1 MHHRKFISGTEKLTQ
16 LASTKIIKERKGMSS
31 LIGRF
36 STSWTRGRR
45 TKTLLGNTFISV
57 WSTQDFFSFSMDLDY
72 LPHILI
78 VPTGSI
84 PGKTSTLRCFGIT
97 LSGVNKRLKVPSSL
111 SHRQS
116 LQWMY
121 VDKGHFWQKDTSTEA
136 CPWDIFLTWMR
147 VQESC
152 WMHLGLASLEL
163 EIILIWTLKIQLR
176 NDTFNVTLE
185 ETITAAK

>member
-1 MHHRKFISGTEKLTQ
+1 MKQMHHRKFISGTEKLTQ

-45 TKTLLGNTFISV
+45 TKTLLGNTFISI
-57 WSTQDFFSFSMDLDY
+57 WSTQDFFSFVW
-72 LPHILI
+72 ILI
-78 VPTGSI
+78 TCH
-84 PGKTSTLRCFGIT
+84 TSWSYPPVQYLERHLPCVGIT

-136 CPWDIFLTWMR
+136 CPWDIFSTWMR
-147 VQESC
+147 VQESY
-152 WMHLGLASLEL
+152 WVH
-163 EIILIWTLKIQLR
+163 W
-176 NDTFNVTLE
+176 D
-185 ETITAAK
+185 